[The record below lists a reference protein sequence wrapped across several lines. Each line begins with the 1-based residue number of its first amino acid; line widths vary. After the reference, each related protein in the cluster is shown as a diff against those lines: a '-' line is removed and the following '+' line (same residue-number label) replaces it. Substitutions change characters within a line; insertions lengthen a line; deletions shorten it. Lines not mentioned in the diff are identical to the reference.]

1 MEVLKKCCK
10 SFHVSSSISFC
21 NNLKKRQ
28 IQTNETK
35 KNLLIALF
43 LTPYIFLVNICF
55 RTEKKSY
62 PQKKIISLCEIK
74 TTEKKIMIFQHITF
88 SMLCACKQSTHPKQ
102 SKKKSFENEKKKV

>member
-1 MEVLKKCCK
+1 MLGKIQFVYEFHSYFEHKCPPPPNMEVLKKCFK

-62 PQKKIISLCEIK
+62 PQKKNY
-74 TTEKKIMIFQHITF
+74 
-88 SMLCACKQSTHPKQ
+88 
-102 SKKKSFENEKKKV
+102 KSV

>member
-1 MEVLKKCCK
+1 MYLHYSMCYARKNTIVYEFHSYFEHKCPPPPNMEVLKKCCK

-74 TTEKKIMIFQHITF
+74 TTEKK
-88 SMLCACKQSTHPKQ
+88 
-102 SKKKSFENEKKKV
+102 

>member
-1 MEVLKKCCK
+1 MK
-10 SFHVSSSISFC
+10 
-21 NNLKKRQ
+21 Q
-28 IQTNETK
+28 K

-74 TTEKKIMIFQHITF
+74 TTEKK
-88 SMLCACKQSTHPKQ
+88 
-102 SKKKSFENEKKKV
+102 

>member
-1 MEVLKKCCK
+1 MCYARKNTIVYEFHSYFEHKCPPPPNMEVLKKCCK

-21 NNLKKRQ
+21 NNLKKDKFKPMKQ
-28 IQTNETK
+28 K

-62 PQKKIISLCEIK
+62 PQKKL
-74 TTEKKIMIFQHITF
+74 
-88 SMLCACKQSTHPKQ
+88 
-102 SKKKSFENEKKKV
+102 